1 MSKFQVDP
9 NIEGYVPNISAV
21 VSLKKRNPE
30 KAIHAAGQMLLFLSD
45 WSEKYPEE
53 LTTEFLFG
61 SIDDIKELL
70 RVIGQEGSMYSFG
83 QVLLTR
89 MVSLCKQTKKSE
101 ELVKRVMKKIDKWFS
116 KVNNNRTRLSSYDKV
131 SQDIKITMK
140 KVRQSRIMT
149 HSDKVRL
156 RGRLTKLGELLAEK
170 KALKVDKQM
179 RKGRILLKEIDRALD
194 LAEIEDIDDQNI
206 QAIKK
211 MFDEVQ
217 LSYVS
222 HLLEDEIDEVYKRL
236 SPYL

>member
-21 VSLKKRNPE
+21 VSLKKKNPE

-61 SIDDIKELL
+61 AIADIKELM
-70 RVIGQEGSMYSFG
+70 RVVGQEGSMYSFG
-83 QVLLTR
+83 RILLTR
-89 MVSLCKQTKKSE
+89 MISLCKETKKSE
-101 ELVKRVMKKIDKWFS
+101 ELVKRVMEKIDKWFS
-116 KVNNNRTRLSSYDKV
+116 KVNNNRTRLPSYDKV
-131 SQDIKITMK
+131 SRDIKITMK

-156 RGRLTKLGELLAEK
+156 IGRLTKLGELLAEK
-170 KALKVDKQM
+170 KALKVEKQM
-179 RKGRILLKEIDRALD
+179 SKGRILLKEINRAID
-194 LAEIEDIDDQNI
+194 LAEIDGLDAQNI
-206 QAIKK
+206 QAIKN

-222 HLLEDEIDEVYKRL
+222 PLLEGEIDEVYKRL